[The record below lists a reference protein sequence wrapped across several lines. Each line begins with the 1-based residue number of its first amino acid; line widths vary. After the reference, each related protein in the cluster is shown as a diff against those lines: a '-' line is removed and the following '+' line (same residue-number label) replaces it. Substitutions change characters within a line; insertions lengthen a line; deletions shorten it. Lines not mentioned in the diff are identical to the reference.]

1 MALPRAQ
8 KQRLSA
14 QRHRKCIIYSRER
27 FTRSPPYTLSPCLPH
42 AAEAGPA
49 PYEFRHAFVS
59 LDGCVVHF
67 WPQRHIGGGAC
78 LEISQKTLAF
88 QIQESPFLSSLN
100 FCLECKRD
108 I

>member
-8 KQRLSA
+8 KRRLSA

-59 LDGCVVHF
+59 LDGRVVHF

-78 LEISQKTLAF
+78 LEISRKTLAF
-88 QIQESPFLSSLN
+88 QIQESPFLSSPN